1 MVEQMKPLVWGE
13 DNKKDKTDSD
23 VLINNGLTS
32 ADVLTTLDDYYKDCL
47 SQMKTA
53 GTGNQ
58 QFVNVVDEVM
68 WIVIER
74 EYTEGNYETG
84 YVEQALKDMGMEYFA
99 IQLQVQSLGDGYYRL
114 YHNIVTWN

>member
-1 MVEQMKPLVWGE
+1 
-13 DNKKDKTDSD
+13 
-23 VLINNGLTS
+23 
-32 ADVLTTLDDYYKDCL
+32 
-47 SQMKTA
+47 
-53 GTGNQ
+53 
-58 QFVNVVDEVM
+58 M
-68 WIVIER
+68 WIVIEM